1 MIVIHTARELR
12 KQIQLKKTSVGLV
25 PTMGAL
31 HTGHLS
37 LVKRAS
43 EENHL
48 VIVSIYVNPTQF
60 NDKKDLENYPKNL
73 DQDLELL
80 QSSSENII
88 LYAPENDDIY
98 PDGMVPK
105 NFDFGS
111 LALQMEGFSRPGH
124 FDGVATVVEALLKN
138 TTPTRAYF
146 GEKDFQQ
153 LTIIKELNKQLKLGV
168 EIISC
173 PIIREKNGL
182 AMSSRNQLLSPKDR
196 EEAKVIFKSLE
207 AILKH
212 AEKWTPHQMKQFFIA
227 EVENLKGFKVEYF
240 SVASPSDLIPVDH
253 IEQHKMYRIFVAV
266 YAGKTRLIDTVELKR
281 K

>member
-1 MIVIHTARELR
+1 MQVFKTHKKLNEA
-12 KQIQLKKTSVGLV
+12 LKGSGISLGMV

-31 HTGHLS
+31 HEGHLA
-37 LVKRAS
+37 LIRQALK
-43 EENHL
+43 ENDR
-48 VIVSIYVNPTQF
+48 VVVSIFVNPTQF
-60 NDKKDLENYPKNL
+60 NDAEDLKNYPRNL
-73 DQDLELL
+73 DDDLAQLEPLGAALYIYTPKPQDL
-80 QSSSENII
+80 
-88 LYAPENDDIY
+88 YAEGVVAQPQHLMGLDL
-98 PDGMVPK
+98 V
-105 NFDFGS
+105 
-111 LALQMEGFSRPGH
+111 MEGAFRQHH
-124 FDGVATVVEALLKN
+124 FDGVATVVEKLLRSVN
-138 TTPTRAYF
+138 PDRAYF